1 MSELDKAVFGMAVL
15 RLLSGS
21 TELIAA
27 AVMVKWNQV
36 EKALALNSVLA
47 LVGPLVLITTTAIGL
62 IGLADSLPLKKLLLI
77 LSGVALILV
86 GLRA

>member
-21 TELIAA
+21 MELIAA
-27 AVMVKWNQV
+27 AVMLKWNQV